1 MTKTVRS
8 LDSAE
13 MGSNQKSNNGRER
26 KSIQLR
32 LIDEMT
38 YELIPLKNVH
48 EQAEFLPQ
56 ASTISITCSPAKD
69 IEATLELCEK
79 FLSKGHNTIPH
90 FAARMVESEEHVTR
104 IVKRIETLGIETVF
118 IIGGDADQRGPFND
132 APGLLNSF
140 LDKNPTIKTIG
151 IGSYPDGHPS
161 IPPEALSEALIKKQ
175 EMIYES
181 NLNGY
186 MATQMCFETETI
198 SDWLENCRKS
208 GVTLPCHLGVPGVV
222 DMKKLINISLRLG
235 VGISTRYLKKN
246 RKSVFKLLSPRG
258 YNPNKLI
265 APISSRA
272 DELNISGV
280 HCFTFNAVDSTVD
293 WRTKTI
299 SRLI

>member
-1 MTKTVRS
+1 
-8 LDSAE
+8 
-13 MGSNQKSNNGRER
+13 MGSIQKSNNGRER

-293 WRTKTI
+293 WRTKAI

>member
-1 MTKTVRS
+1 
-8 LDSAE
+8 
-13 MGSNQKSNNGRER
+13 MGSIQKSNNGRER

-132 APGLLNSF
+132 APGLLKSF

-280 HCFTFNAVDSTVD
+280 HCFTFNAIDSTVD
-293 WRTKTI
+293 WRTKAI

>member
-1 MTKTVRS
+1 
-8 LDSAE
+8 

-79 FLSKGHNTIPH
+79 FLSRGHNTIPH

-140 LDKNPTIKTIG
+140 LNKNPTIKTIG

-280 HCFTFNAVDSTVD
+280 HCFTFNAVDSTVN
-293 WRTKTI
+293 WRTKAI

>member
-1 MTKTVRS
+1 
-8 LDSAE
+8 

-118 IIGGDADQRGPFND
+118 IIGGDADHRGPFND

-280 HCFTFNAVDSTVD
+280 HCFTFNAIDSTVD

>member
-1 MTKTVRS
+1 
-8 LDSAE
+8 
-13 MGSNQKSNNGRER
+13 MGSIQKSNNGRER

-140 LDKNPTIKTIG
+140 LNKNPTIKTIG
-151 IGSYPDGHPS
+151 NGSYPDGHPS

-186 MATQMCFETETI
+186 MATQMCFETDTI

-280 HCFTFNAVDSTVD
+280 HCFTFNAIDSTVD

>member
-1 MTKTVRS
+1 
-8 LDSAE
+8 
-13 MGSNQKSNNGRER
+13 MGSIQKSNNGRER

-56 ASTISITCSPAKD
+56 TSTISITCSPAKD

-280 HCFTFNAVDSTVD
+280 HCFTFNAINSTVN

>member
-1 MTKTVRS
+1 
-8 LDSAE
+8 

-198 SDWLENCRKS
+198 SDWLESCRKS

-293 WRTKTI
+293 WRTKAI

>member
-1 MTKTVRS
+1 
-8 LDSAE
+8 

-181 NLNGY
+181 NLNCY

-280 HCFTFNAVDSTVD
+280 HCFTFNAIDSTVN
-293 WRTKTI
+293 WRTKAI

>member
-1 MTKTVRS
+1 
-8 LDSAE
+8 

-140 LDKNPTIKTIG
+140 LNKNPTIKTIG

-280 HCFTFNAVDSTVD
+280 HCFTFNAIDSTVD